1 MFSAGI
7 EVKNWLKMG
16 KPNVVSSFQGYEMV
30 NLARNLSMKR
40 ETIQALL
47 LTTVHP
53 ALYLSPL
60 SYEASLLA
68 LKMITCI

>member
-30 NLARNLSMKR
+30 NLARNMSMR
-40 ETIQALL
+40 DDRNAVTHNRTSCSVFVSLN
-47 LTTVHP
+47 
-53 ALYLSPL
+53 
-60 SYEASLLA
+60 YEASLLT